1 MLQTDMQG
9 AHLAGNSWADLGIN
23 LFSGDAT
30 EVNLF
35 NGSGWALSFTF
46 RTDANVDASDVVASL
61 GKWRNGELTAGI
73 EIRADKVIYAVQT
86 T

>member
-1 MLQTDMQG
+1 MQG